1 MNIKYEE
8 VMKNEMARRQF
19 MKSVGQAVD
28 DAAEGGLP
36 PIEVITRLGSYVDIV
51 IRCTGGDKAE
61 TAKMLAALAA
71 KYEGENTIEKLS
83 GQPIYTPCFA
93 TNG

>member
-1 MNIKYEE
+1 
-8 VMKNEMARRQF
+8 

-36 PIEVITRLGSYVDIV
+36 PIEMITSLGSYVDIV

-61 TAKMLAALAA
+61 TSKMLSALSE
-71 KYEGENTIEKLS
+71 KYNYENKLEQLAGE
-83 GQPIYTPCFA
+83 PIYTPVFA
-93 TNG
+93 ANG

>member
-1 MNIKYEE
+1 
-8 VMKNEMARRQF
+8 MKNETARRQF
-19 MKSVGQAVD
+19 MESVGQAVD

-36 PIEVITRLGSYVDIV
+36 PIEMITSLGSYVDIV

-61 TAKMLAALAA
+61 TSKMLSALSE
-71 KYEGENTIEKLS
+71 KYSCEDTMEQLS

-93 TNG
+93 AHG